1 MIDKFLKNPLTN
13 TLAVIVLITL
23 VVAWVVAILLI
34 SKDTSVSTGKSW
46 FTKMIL
52 GFTLPGI
59 PAVLD
64 LLQTNGEAL
73 IFAAIGSLALVV
85 NIVILMLLIA
95 EKTSNFLVKDWF
107 KWSIPLLVI
116 GGLAVSGYFIFI
128 ELTNSAVICGPS
140 QGCDDVQNSR
150 YAKLY
155 GDVSMGEFGF
165 VGYALILIGWL
176 MQQYGPHFLKKA
188 SSLGIWGVCIFG
200 VLFSIYLTFLE
211 PFVIGATCMWCI
223 MSAIFM
229 MLLLLNS
236 TPAAQQALLI
246 TAE

>member
-1 MIDKFLKNPLTN
+1 MIDNFLKNPLTN

-23 VVAWVVAILLI
+23 VVAWIVAILLI
-34 SKDTSVSTGKSW
+34 SRDTTVSSGKNW
-46 FTKMIL
+46 FTKML
-52 GFTLPGI
+52 FAFTLPGI
-59 PAVLD
+59 PAALD
-64 LLQTNGEAL
+64 LLQTTGAAL
-73 IFAAIGSLALVV
+73 AFATVGFLVLFT
-85 NIVILMLLIA
+85 NIVVLILQLS
-95 EKTSNFLVKDWF
+95 EKNSHIIKDWF
-107 KWSIPLLVI
+107 KWSIPVLAI

-128 ELTNSAVICGPS
+128 ELTNSIVVCGPLP
-140 QGCDDVQNSR
+140 GCETVQNSK
-150 YAKLY
+150 YAKLF
-155 GDVSMGEFGF
+155 GGISMGEFGF
-165 VGYALILIGWL
+165 FGYALVLIGWL
-176 MQQYGPHFLKKA
+176 VQQYGPVSLKKT
-188 SSLGIWGVCIFG
+188 SSLGIWGFCIFG